1 MNKMKLSTKTFVADD
16 SNDGFGVTSTLIMG
30 ESDAILVD
38 AQFTI
43 SNAHRLL
50 AEIIESKKTLRKIFI
65 THLHPDHYLGLEV
78 IKEKY
83 PEVEVFSY
91 KEIADDIN
99 RAYDFKI
106 DYWGKKTL
114 KENGAKTKF
123 NIKEENEKVIY
134 LEGEEL
140 IILGPM
146 GGDCIEI
153 APIWIPS
160 ISTLIA
166 SDVVFS
172 DVHIWIADMRTQ
184 ERINLWMESLDKLE
198 KLNPRVVIPG
208 HAQKNSTFSPSA
220 FSFTR
225 SYIHNFLKLLKTTKN
240 SKELISEVDRIYP
253 GLPIRICLDYSAMIL
268 KDKMEWAGDW
278 PESLRKLKTEL

>member
-1 MNKMKLSTKTFVADD
+1 MTDMKLSTKTFIADD

-30 ESDAILVD
+30 KRDAILVD

-43 SNAHRLL
+43 ANAHRLL
-50 AEIIESKKTLRKIFI
+50 AEIIESKKILKKILI

-83 PEVEVFSY
+83 PEVEVYSY

-99 RAYDFKI
+99 SAYDFKI
-106 DYWGKKTL
+106 DYWGSKTL
-114 KENGAKTKF
+114 KENGAKKKF
-123 NIKEENEKVIY
+123 NIKKQTDKVIQ

-140 IILGPM
+140 VILGPM
-146 GGDCIEI
+146 GGDCTEI
-153 APIWIPS
+153 SPVWIPS

-184 ERINLWMESLDKLE
+184 ERINIWMNSLDRLE
-198 KLNPRVVIPG
+198 KLKPRVVIPG

-220 FSFTR
+220 ISFTR
-225 SYIHNFLKLLKTTKN
+225 SYIQNFLKLLKTTKN
-240 SKELISEVDRIYP
+240 SNELIGEVDRLYP

-268 KDKMEWAGDW
+268 KDKIEWEGDW
-278 PESLRKLKTEL
+278 PESLRKLKPEL